1 MNALSLA
8 LSSIRSRP
16 LQSGLCVLAASAGI
30 ALLAALLLLSQG
42 VQDGF
47 LRNAQGIDVVVGAKG
62 SPLQLVLSSV
72 YHADVP
78 TGNIDMQ
85 DMEKL
90 AHNSKVKS
98 IIPVALGDNYRGFRI
113 VGTVPEYL
121 AHYDAEYAQGKV
133 FAAPFDAV
141 AGALTGLKT
150 GDSFAGVHGLAADSE
165 DVHHFHDY
173 KITGVLKPTGTVLDR
188 LIVTA
193 LGSVQELHRHPD
205 IGDPDAAE
213 DLQVAHQVTALLV
226 KVKSPIATM
235 SLPREINAT
244 SNMIAASPSY
254 EMARLSQSLGFG
266 RDLLAAV
273 GIGFVALSALMLLS
287 SLASSLSARRYDLG
301 VLRVLGASPETLAG
315 TVAAEGLMLAGAG
328 TVAGIALGHA
338 LAYQMAA
345 NVSSLGGVVT
355 PASFLQFH
363 ALDGWLLVVGFVTGL
378 FAAAVPAASAARTD
392 IAGLLARGRA

>member
-16 LQSGLCVLAASAGI
+16 LQSGLCVTASAAGV
-30 ALLAALLLLSQG
+30 ALLAALMLLSQG
-42 VQDGF
+42 IQGGF

-78 TGNIDMQ
+78 TGNIDMH
-85 DMEKL
+85 DMERL
-90 AHNSKVKS
+90 QHNPKVKS
-98 IIPVALGDNYRGFRI
+98 IIPIALGDNYRGFRI

-121 AHYDAEYAQGKV
+121 AHYAAEYAAGKV
-133 FAAPFDAV
+133 FTAPFDAV

-150 GDSFAGVHGLAADSE
+150 GESFAGVHGLTAGGD

-188 LIVTA
+188 LIVTS

-226 KVKSPIATM
+226 KVKNPVATM

-287 SLASSLSARRYDLG
+287 SLASSLSTRRYDLG

-315 TVAAEGLMLAGAG
+315 TVAAEGLVLAGAG
-328 TVAGIALGHA
+328 TVAGLGLGHA
-338 LAYQMAA
+338 LAYEMAS
-345 NVSSLGGVVT
+345 NVSSLGGVVA
-355 PASFLQFH
+355 PASFLQWD
-363 ALDGWLLVVGFVTGL
+363 ALDGWLLLMGLLTGL
-378 FAAAVPAASAARTD
+378 VAAAVPALSAARTD
-392 IAGLLARGRA
+392 IAALLARGRA

>member
-16 LQSGLCVLAASAGI
+16 LQSLLCVTAASAGV

-78 TGNIDMQ
+78 TGNIDMH

-90 AHNSKVKS
+90 QHNPKVKS

-121 AHYDAEYAQGKV
+121 AHYGAEYAQGKI

-141 AGALTGLKT
+141 AGALTGFKT
-150 GDSFAGVHGLAADSE
+150 GDSFAGVHGLAADGD

-213 DLQVAHQVTALLV
+213 DMEVAHQVTALLV

-235 SLPREINAT
+235 SLPRDINAT

-266 RDLLAAV
+266 RDLLTAV

-315 TVAAEGLMLAGAG
+315 TVAAEGLMLASAG
-328 TVAGIALGHA
+328 TFAGIALGHA
-338 LAYQMAA
+338 LAYEMAA
-345 NVSSLGGVVT
+345 NISSLGGVVA
-355 PASFLQFH
+355 PASFLQLH
-363 ALDGWLLVVGFVTGL
+363 ALDGWLLAMGVATGL
-378 FAAAVPAASAARTD
+378 LAAALPAASAARTD

>member
-16 LQSGLCVLAASAGI
+16 LQSSLCVTAAAAGV

-47 LRNAQGIDVVVGAKG
+47 LRSARGIDVVVGAKG

-78 TGNIDMQ
+78 TGNIDMH

-90 AHNSKVKS
+90 QHNPKVKS

-121 AHYDAEYAQGKV
+121 AHYGAEYAQGSV
-133 FAAPFDAV
+133 FAARFDAV

-150 GDSFAGVHGLAADSE
+150 GDSFAGVHGLAADGD

-193 LGSVQELHRHPD
+193 LGSVHELHRHPD

-213 DLQVAHQVTALLV
+213 DMEVAHQVTALLV

-266 RDLLAAV
+266 RDLLAAL
-273 GIGFVALSALMLLS
+273 GIGFVALSSLMLLS

-315 TVAAEGLMLAGAG
+315 TVAAEGVMLAGIGAL
-328 TVAGIALGHA
+328 AGIALGHG
-338 LAYQMAA
+338 LAYEL
-345 NVSSLGGVVT
+345 SSHITSLGGVVA
-355 PASFLQFH
+355 PASFLH
-363 ALDGWLLVVGFVTGL
+363 IDALDGGLLLMGGATGL
-378 FAAAVPAASAARTD
+378 AAALFPALSAARTD
-392 IAGLLARGRA
+392 IAALLARGRA

>member
-16 LQSGLCVLAASAGI
+16 LQSALCVTAASAGV

-78 TGNIDMQ
+78 TGNIDIR

-90 AHNSKVKS
+90 QHNPKVKS

-113 VGTVPEYL
+113 VGTMPEYL
-121 AHYDAEYAQGKV
+121 AHYGAQYEDGKM

-150 GDSFAGVHGLAADSE
+150 GDSFAGVHGLAADGG

-205 IGDPDAAE
+205 IGDPDAAQDME
-213 DLQVAHQVTALLV
+213 VAHQVTALLV
-226 KVKSPIATM
+226 KVKRPIATM

-315 TVAAEGLMLAGAG
+315 TVAAEGVMLAGAG
-328 TVAGIALGHA
+328 TVAGIALGHL
-338 LAYQMAA
+338 LAYEMAA
-345 NVSSLGGVVT
+345 NISSLGGVVA

-363 ALDGWLLVVGFVTGL
+363 MLDGCLLLMGLVTGL
-378 FAAAVPAASAARTD
+378 FAAVVPAVSAARTD

>member
-1 MNALSLA
+1 MKALSLA
-8 LSSIRSRP
+8 LSAIRSRP
-16 LQSGLCVLAASAGI
+16 LQSGLCVAAASAGI
-30 ALLAALLLLSQG
+30 ALLTALLLLSQG

-47 LRNAQGIDVVVGAKG
+47 LRNAQGIDVVVGTKG

-78 TGNIDMQ
+78 TGNIDMH

-90 AHNSKVKS
+90 EHNGKVKS
-98 IIPVALGDNYRGFRI
+98 VIPVALGDNYRGFRI

-121 AHYDAEYAQGKV
+121 AHYGAEFAAGKT

-150 GDSFAGVHGLAADSE
+150 GDTFAGVHGLAADGD

-193 LGSVQELHRHPD
+193 LGSVHELHQHPD

-213 DLQVAHQVTALLV
+213 DMEVAHQVTALLV
-226 KVKSPIATM
+226 KVKNPLAAM

-266 RDLLAAV
+266 RDLLTAV

-301 VLRVLGASPETLAG
+301 VLRVLGASPEMLAA
-315 TVAAEGLMLAGAG
+315 TVAAEGVLLAGAG
-328 TVAGIALGHA
+328 AVAGIALGHL
-338 LAYQMAA
+338 LAYEMAA
-345 NVSSLGGVVT
+345 GIASLGGVVS
-355 PASFLQFH
+355 PATFLKLH
-363 ALDGWLLVVGFVTGL
+363 ALDGWLLLLGIATGL
-378 FAAAVPAASAARTD
+378 FAGAAPALSAARTD
-392 IAGLLARGRA
+392 IAGLLARGRV

>member
-8 LSSIRSRP
+8 FSSIRSRP
-16 LQSGLCVLAASAGI
+16 LQTGLCVMAASAGV

-47 LRNAQGIDVVVGAKG
+47 LRNARGIDVVVGAKG
-62 SPLQLVLSSV
+62 SPLQLVLSGV
-72 YHADVP
+72 YHADMP
-78 TGNIDMQ
+78 TGNIDMH

-90 AHNSKVKS
+90 RRNPKVKS

-113 VGTVPEYL
+113 IGTTPDFL
-121 AHYDAEYAQGKV
+121 AHYGADFAQGKV

-150 GDSFAGVHGLAADSE
+150 GDSFAGVHGLAADSD
-165 DVHHFHDY
+165 DVHHSHDY

-188 LIVTA
+188 LIVTS
-193 LGSVQELHRHPD
+193 LGSVQELHRHSD
-205 IGDPDAAE
+205 IGGHDAPE
-213 DLQVAHQVTALLV
+213 EREVAHQVTALLV
-226 KVKSPIATM
+226 KVRNPIATM

-244 SNMIAASPSY
+244 SHMIAASPSY

-273 GIGFVALSALMLLS
+273 GIGFAGLSALMLLS

-301 VLRVLGASPETLAG
+301 VLRVLGASPEMLAG
-315 TVAAEGLMLAGAG
+315 TVAAEGLLIAGAG
-328 TVAGIALGHA
+328 TVAGIVLGHA
-338 LAYQMAA
+338 LAYKMAA
-345 NVSSLGGVVT
+345 NITSLGGVVP
-355 PASFLQFH
+355 PASFLRWD
-363 ALDGWLLVVGFVTGL
+363 ALDGWLLLMGLVTGL
-378 FAAAVPAASAARTD
+378 AAAAVPALSAARTD
-392 IAGLLARGRA
+392 IASLLARGRA